1 MKGMISDVKSEGV
14 VNERRK
20 NKNRRKKLKKMPIYQ
35 KWTKKKKEDAH

>member
-14 VNERRK
+14 LNERRK
-20 NKNRRKKLKKMPIYQ
+20 NKNRRKKLKKIYQ